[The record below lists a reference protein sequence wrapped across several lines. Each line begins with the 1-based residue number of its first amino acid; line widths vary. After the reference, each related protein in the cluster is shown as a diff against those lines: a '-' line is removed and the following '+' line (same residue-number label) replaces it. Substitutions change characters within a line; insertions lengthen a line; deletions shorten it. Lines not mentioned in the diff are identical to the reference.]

1 MTDIAGRLRAKAYDG
16 KPQDI
21 LNSKGD
27 LMLKAADRIA
37 ELEAALGWYAEQ
49 VRDCRKI
56 SKDGDVARTKL
67 DRDGG
72 NKARAALKGTP

>member
-1 MTDIAGRLRAKAYDG
+1 MTNIIEALRAKAYDG

-37 ELEAALGWYAEQ
+37 ELEAALEG
-49 VRDCRKI
+49 
-56 SKDGDVARTKL
+56 VATKPIDTL
-67 DRDGG
+67 PE
-72 NKARAALKGTP
+72 TM